1 MRFAVIFPD
10 SAEGQQLG
18 ALECD
23 EAARKVALRLRRL
36 ELIHR
41 LEQRAQQR
49 LLDASCAEHRRG
61 DAVDARVEV
70 VKADVDGIEGV
81 LRGNLVHEAAALVVE
96 NGHVVAVP
104 ADGPAHVQH
113 DLLPERQEGAELA
126 RDDLGG
132 VEVARVHADDAVFA
146 KRGVEI
152 DTNFQYTVQKP
163 TMHRARDIS
172 GVLLDQFEK
181 GELDEIYIVYTRM
194 ENSVQSEAE
203 VIKLLPL
210 ERSSFNEM
218 TMPLNVH
225 RESIELYPSA
235 EAVMDSIVPN
245 YVTGMIYGCLVEAY
259 ASEHNARMMAMKS
272 ATDSAQS
279 LIHDLSILYN
289 RARQAAITQ
298 EITEVCAGARAQQK

>member
-1 MRFAVIFPD
+1 MANIREIQSRINSVKDTMKITNAMYMISSSKMTQAKKKLSDTEPYFY
-10 SAEGQQLG
+10 
-18 ALECD
+18 ALQGEISRILRHLPELEHRYFD
-23 EAARKVALRLRRL
+23 ARKDIPTEERKIGSIVITADKGLAGAYNHNIVKL
-36 ELIHR
+36 EEEILAKPGIHK
-41 LEQRAQQR
+41 LFIV
-49 LLDASCAEHRRG
+49 G
-61 DAVDARVEV
+61 
-70 VKADVDGIEGV
+70 
-81 LRGNLVHEAAALVVE
+81 
-96 NGHVVAVP
+96 
-104 ADGPAHVQH
+104 
-113 DLLPERQEGAELA
+113 ELG
-126 RDDLGG
+126 R
-132 VEVARVHADDAVFA
+132 HYFA
-146 KRGVEI
+146 KRGVQI

-172 GVLLDQFEK
+172 GVLLEQFEA

-194 ENSVQSEAE
+194 ENSVQSDAE
-203 VIKLLPL
+203 ILKLLPL

-218 TMPLNVH
+218 KMPLNVH
-225 RESIELYPSA
+225 REAIELYPSV

-245 YVTGMIYGCLVEAY
+245 YVTGMIYCTLVEAY

>member
-1 MRFAVIFPD
+1 MANIREIQSRINSVKDTMKITNAMYMI
-10 SAEGQQLG
+10 SSSKMTHAKKKLAETEPYFY
-18 ALECD
+18 ALQGEIS
-23 EAARKVALRLRRL
+23 RILRHLP
-36 ELIHR
+36 EL
-41 LEQRAQQR
+41 
-49 LLDASCAEHRRG
+49 EHRFFDNRASIPEEERKIASIVITADKG
-61 DAVDARVEV
+61 LAGAYNHNIEKLEEEILKKPGVHKLFV
-70 VKADVDGIEGV
+70 VG
-81 LRGNLVHEAAALVVE
+81 
-96 NGHVVAVP
+96 
-104 ADGPAHVQH
+104 
-113 DLLPERQEGAELA
+113 ELG
-126 RDDLGG
+126 R
-132 VEVARVHADDAVFA
+132 HYFA

-172 GVLLDQFEK
+172 GVLLDQFNS

-203 VIKLLPL
+203 IVKLLPL

-218 TMPLNVH
+218 KMPLNMY
-225 RESIELYPSA
+225 REAIDLYPSVD
-235 EAVMDSIVPN
+235 AVMNSIVPN

-259 ASEHNARMMAMKS
+259 ASEHNARMMAMKA

-298 EITEVCAGARAQQK
+298 EITEVCSGARAQQK

>member
-1 MRFAVIFPD
+1 MANIREIQSRINSVKDTMKITNAMYMISSSKMTHAKKKLMDTEPYFY
-10 SAEGQQLG
+10 
-18 ALECD
+18 ALQGEIS
-23 EAARKVALRLRRL
+23 RILR
-36 ELIHR
+36 H
-41 LEQRAQQR
+41 
-49 LLDASCAEHRRG
+49 
-61 DAVDARVEV
+61 
-70 VKADVDGIEGV
+70 
-81 LRGNLVHEAAALVVE
+81 
-96 NGHVVAVP
+96 
-104 ADGPAHVQH
+104 
-113 DLLPERQEGAELA
+113 LPELEHHFFDIREKIPAEERKIGSIVVTADKGLAGAYNHHKLFVVGELG
-126 RDDLGG
+126 R
-132 VEVARVHADDAVFA
+132 HYFA

-172 GVLLDQFEK
+172 GVLLEQFRA

-203 VIKLLPL
+203 VLKLLPL

-218 TMPLNVH
+218 KMPLNMY
-225 RESIELYPSA
+225 REAIDLYPSA
-235 EAVMDSIVPN
+235 EVVMDSIIPN

-279 LIHDLSILYN
+279 LIHDLSIIYN

-298 EITEVCAGARAQQK
+298 EITEVCSGARAQQK